1 MIAVCD
7 SASFGFS
14 AQPLSGESHP
24 FFYNNLGISTDISFN
39 GELGD

>member
-14 AQPLSGESHP
+14 AQPLSCESHP
-24 FFYNNLGISTDISFN
+24 FFYNNLEISTDI
-39 GELGD
+39 